1 MFLTLNQA
9 LKESPVGMAIV
20 EFPYKDV
27 VKLCADG
34 STKIIMNRSDGST
47 SLIKAGPED
56 LDRTNRILVLKG
68 INCRPVYE

>member
-20 EFPYKDV
+20 EFPYRDLV
-27 VKLCADG
+27 RLCDDG
-34 STKIIMNRSDGST
+34 GAKIIMGRSDGT
-47 SLIKAGPED
+47 TCLIKADPQD
-56 LDRTNRILVLKG
+56 IDKANRTLVLKG

>member
-20 EFPYKDV
+20 EFPYKDI
-27 VKLCADG
+27 VKLCDDG
-34 STKIIMNRSDGST
+34 GARIIMNKSDGSMC
-47 SLIKAGPED
+47 LIKGDSEA